1 MKSTGLLTISVGE
14 KIVSSAKKTV
24 SANADDIVLLEID
37 VKDPVKRS
45 PVSGSAIY
53 GTSPSQFVIR
63 HGDESQEV
71 RNNCIHP
78 LNFNTIINRIVEY
91 LITNVPSNI

>member
-14 KIVSSAKKTV
+14 KTVSSVAKKTV
-24 SANADDIVLLEID
+24 SSVANADDIVLLEID

-71 RNNCIHP
+71 
-78 LNFNTIINRIVEY
+78 
-91 LITNVPSNI
+91 